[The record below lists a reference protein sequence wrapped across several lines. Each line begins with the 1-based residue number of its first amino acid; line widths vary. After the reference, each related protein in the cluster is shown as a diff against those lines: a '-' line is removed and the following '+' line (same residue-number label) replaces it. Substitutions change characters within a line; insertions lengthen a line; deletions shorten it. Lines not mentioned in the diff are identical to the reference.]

1 MIVASSA
8 RDGNPAHVLRV
19 AHLAKHYDHEAA
31 IADVTFSV
39 IPGEVLGIV
48 GPNGA
53 GKTTLL
59 ETLVGLLAA
68 SSGTVFWR
76 GRELPVPRRKE
87 ALFYL
92 PDGVKPYQDR
102 FAAEVVSFFASVY
115 RRSDREVAARIDSVG
130 LAPALGKRV
139 HALSKGYTRRL
150 LLALGLLTPQDML
163 LMDEPFDGFDLR
175 QTRSII
181 EPRKAA
187 PSFSPFT
194 NWPTPSGFATDSF
207 FSQEGRCGGLA
218 RSTNCACKP
227 DFRLDL
233 WRRFFL
239 RSPKAYELSP
249 APLYPLLAKEL
260 AEIVSGR
267 ALWTMLLL
275 VCSLVGYS
283 FVQAVSLYSE
293 ASAAA
298 LQSPV
303 LATSLSPLDGILVPT
318 FGSFYV
324 AVTLLFP
331 FVALRVLGQ
340 EKETG
345 ALRLLVQLPY
355 RSFTLV
361 SLKLVAVLAA
371 WALVSI
377 PALSALAIW
386 AVLGGHL
393 APSETLNL
401 LFGHLLYGLLV
412 GAIALFAATISESSA
427 TAAIIA
433 LAVTIGSWV
442 MDFTLAGRSGLLA
455 WVAQL
460 SLTQT
465 LRTFEQGLLSAGLV
479 LGITAVVCGL
489 AALASV
495 WLPPGTPLRAKFIRS
510 VPCVIATVA
519 ALAIATQIRKS
530 VDVTED
536 RRNSFPPAD
545 QRLLATLRLPLVVT
559 VHLAPEDPRYVDLQR
574 NVLAR
579 LERAMPKVSV
589 VLAVGA
595 RAGRGLSRLSVGRER
610 GPDIALVPRRA
621 AAARR
626 ARVVV
631 EPSSAL
637 YPRLFY

>member
-1 MIVASSA
+1 M
-8 RDGNPAHVLRV
+8 
-19 AHLAKHYDHEAA
+19 
-31 IADVTFSV
+31 
-39 IPGEVLGIV
+39 
-48 GPNGA
+48 
-53 GKTTLL
+53 
-59 ETLVGLLAA
+59 
-68 SSGTVFWR
+68 
-76 GRELPVPRRKE
+76 
-87 ALFYL
+87 
-92 PDGVKPYQDR
+92 
-102 FAAEVVSFFASVY
+102 
-115 RRSDREVAARIDSVG
+115 
-130 LAPALGKRV
+130 
-139 HALSKGYTRRL
+139 
-150 LLALGLLTPQDML
+150 
-163 LMDEPFDGFDLR
+163 
-175 QTRSII
+175 
-181 EPRKAA
+181 
-187 PSFSPFT
+187 
-194 NWPTPSGFATDSF
+194 
-207 FSQEGRCGGLA
+207 
-218 RSTNCACKP
+218 
-227 DFRLDL
+227 
-233 WRRFFL
+233 
-239 RSPKAYELSP
+239 RSPRAYELSA

-275 VCSLVGYS
+275 VCPLVGYS

-298 LQSPV
+298 SQSPV

-340 EKETG
+340 EKKTG

-442 MDFTLAGRSGLLA
+442 MDFTLAGHSGLSA
-455 WVAQL
+455 RVAQL

-465 LRTFEQGLLSAGLV
+465 LRTFEQGLLSPGLV

-574 NVLAR
+574 NVLAK
-579 LERAMPKVSV
+579 LERAMPNVSV
-589 VLAVGA
+589 VLAGSRRDFSDKSPDNAYGEIEYVYGNRSDVSRSTSPREILPLLYA
-595 RAGRGLSRLSVGRER
+595 LAGTQPSAPAPGGDYPGYPLVANADPTLLWFLGGLPLLVALGWSWSRRPPSIHASFNKG
-610 GPDIALVPRRA
+610 GP
-621 AAARR
+621 
-626 ARVVV
+626 
-631 EPSSAL
+631 S
-637 YPRLFY
+637 

>member
-1 MIVASSA
+1 M
-8 RDGNPAHVLRV
+8 
-19 AHLAKHYDHEAA
+19 
-31 IADVTFSV
+31 
-39 IPGEVLGIV
+39 
-48 GPNGA
+48 
-53 GKTTLL
+53 
-59 ETLVGLLAA
+59 
-68 SSGTVFWR
+68 
-76 GRELPVPRRKE
+76 
-87 ALFYL
+87 
-92 PDGVKPYQDR
+92 
-102 FAAEVVSFFASVY
+102 
-115 RRSDREVAARIDSVG
+115 
-130 LAPALGKRV
+130 
-139 HALSKGYTRRL
+139 
-150 LLALGLLTPQDML
+150 
-163 LMDEPFDGFDLR
+163 
-175 QTRSII
+175 
-181 EPRKAA
+181 
-187 PSFSPFT
+187 
-194 NWPTPSGFATDSF
+194 
-207 FSQEGRCGGLA
+207 
-218 RSTNCACKP
+218 
-227 DFRLDL
+227 
-233 WRRFFL
+233 
-239 RSPKAYELSP
+239 RSPRAYELSA

-275 VCSLVGYS
+275 VCPLVGYS

-298 LQSPV
+298 SQSPV

-340 EKETG
+340 EKKTG

-442 MDFTLAGRSGLLA
+442 LDFTLAGRSGLSA

-479 LGITAVVCGL
+479 LGITAVICGL
-489 AALASV
+489 AAFASV

-510 VPCVIATVA
+510 VPCLLVTVA
-519 ALAIATQIRKS
+519 ALAIAAQTRKS
-530 VDVTED
+530 VDVAED
-536 RRNSFPPAD
+536 RRNSFSPAD

-559 VHLAPEDPRYVDLQR
+559 VNLAPEDPRYVDLQR
-574 NVLAR
+574 NVLAK
-579 LERAMPKVSV
+579 LERAMPNVSV
-589 VLAVGA
+589 VLAGSRRDFSSKSPDNTYGEIEYVYGNRSDVSRSTSPREILPLLYALAGTQPRAPAPGA
-595 RAGRGLSRLSVGRER
+595 EYPGYPLVASADAAWLWFFGGFPLLVALGWWWSRH
-610 GPDIALVPRRA
+610 P
-621 AAARR
+621 
-626 ARVVV
+626 
-631 EPSSAL
+631 PSTHVSFIKGD
-637 YPRLFY
+637 PS